1 VGAGGGSNRPGRVDR
16 SVRLRQKETRGG
28 LPPVPPRMVLIR
40 HGQTEWSKSGRHTGR
55 SNPPLLEDGCRQ
67 AEQSGEMLRSH
78 GFAEF
83 GQVLTSPLR
92 RAADTCALA
101 GFRGVPDPDLVEWDY
116 GEYEGLTSD
125 QIRARRPGW
134 TLWKDGVPGGE
145 RASDVARR
153 ADRVIAEAL
162 ACEGDTL
169 CFAHGHVLRVLS
181 ARWLGLPPVAGGLL
195 LLYPGHL
202 CVLGW
207 EREAR
212 AIELWNRAPG

>member
-1 VGAGGGSNRPGRVDR
+1 
-16 SVRLRQKETRGG
+16 
-28 LPPVPPRMVLIR
+28 M
-40 HGQTEWSKSGRHTGR
+40 
-55 SNPPLLEDGCRQ
+55 
-67 AEQSGEMLRSH
+67 
-78 GFAEF
+78 
-83 GQVLTSPLR
+83 
-92 RAADTCALA
+92 
-101 GFRGVPDPDLVEWDY
+101 
-116 GEYEGLTSD
+116 
-125 QIRARRPGW
+125 
-134 TLWKDGVPGGE
+134 WKDGVPGGE

-207 EREAR
+207 ERESP
-212 AIELWNRAPG
+212 AIELWNRAPR